1 MPVVRGHC
9 DPGGIVNWLQVITMY
24 PLFVVAGES
33 RVRTMPSFDVV
44 SEVDLHQLTNAVDQ
58 AGRII
63 ANRFDFKGVEASF
76 EREERTVLITAEAEF
91 QVSQMED
98 MLRSALIKCVKCDI
112 DPAAMDCGEPQVS
125 GKLVKSTV
133 VLRHGLDSGQ
143 CKVIVKRIKE
153 AKIKVQA
160 QIQGEQ
166 VRVTGK
172 KRDDLQQV
180 IALLREEEFVREEEF
195 GAPLQFTNF
204 RD

>member
-1 MPVVRGHC
+1 
-9 DPGGIVNWLQVITMY
+9 
-24 PLFVVAGES
+24 
-33 RVRTMPSFDVV
+33 MPSFDVV

-58 AGRII
+58 AGRIV

-76 EREERTVLITAEAEF
+76 EREERTVVITAEADF
-91 QVSQMED
+91 QVAQMED
-98 MLRSALIKCVKCDI
+98 MLRSALIKCDI
-112 DPAAMDCGEPQVS
+112 DPAAMDCGEAQTS
-125 GKLVKSTV
+125 GKLVKETV
-133 VLRHGLDSGQ
+133 VLRHGLDSAQ
-143 CKVIVKRIKE
+143 CKAIVKRIKDE
-153 AKIKVQA
+153 KMKVQA

-180 IALLREEEFVREEEF
+180 IALLRDQDF